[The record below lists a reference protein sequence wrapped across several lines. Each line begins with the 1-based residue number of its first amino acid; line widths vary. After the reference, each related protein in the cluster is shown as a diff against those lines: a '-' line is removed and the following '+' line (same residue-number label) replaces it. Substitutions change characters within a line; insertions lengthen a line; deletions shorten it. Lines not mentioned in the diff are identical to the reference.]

1 MPGLRSSLPFA
12 ALLVLAPAA
21 SLAAPLDLDALA
33 ARVRTLVE
41 ALVAADTEN
50 PPGNEARAVAVGAA
64 RLRAEGISFETFE
77 FAPGRSNL
85 IVRLKGDGTEKPLLL
100 LAHIDVV
107 PTAAQPWTVPT
118 HQVTVKGDRLYGRG
132 VYDDLPMAAAE
143 LEVAILLAKARVPLR
158 RDVIVAWTGGEETA
172 GDGIRWQLANRPGAI
187 VDAGL
192 VLNEGGNFRLGPDG
206 KPSRA
211 GFLVAEK
218 GYQDFAVRVKGAG
231 GHSSAPRPGNAI
243 VRLARALDRIDRSP
257 FPPRLVPAARTW
269 FGEAARSETG
279 AIADAM
285 NAIASSK
292 ETVPSDAIASLA
304 GRPAVVALLRTTCV
318 PTQVSGGTS
327 RNVLPASASA
337 NVNCRIL
344 PGETTE
350 DVQKAL
356 ARVVADPEVEIVP
369 DGKFTTSS
377 DSPLEGEGPSAIRAV
392 MARRYPGL
400 PVLPFLANYF
410 TDSTFLRPLGIPA
423 YGLGLFPVT
432 DEDLLG
438 VHGPDE
444 RIPVASIRE
453 GAETL
458 YELVVELAARR

>member
-1 MPGLRSSLPFA
+1 M
-12 ALLVLAPAA
+12 
-21 SLAAPLDLDALA
+21 
-33 ARVRTLVE
+33 
-41 ALVAADTEN
+41 
-50 PPGNEARAVAVGAA
+50 
-64 RLRAEGISFETFE
+64 
-77 FAPGRSNL
+77 
-85 IVRLKGDGTEKPLLL
+85 
-100 LAHIDVV
+100 
-107 PTAAQPWTVPT
+107 PT
-118 HQVTVKGDRLYGRG
+118 HPVSVKGDRLYGRG
-132 VYDDLPMAAAE
+132 
-143 LEVAILLAKARVPLR
+143 
-158 RDVIVAWTGGEETA
+158 DVVVAWTGGEETV
-172 GDGIRWQLANRPGAI
+172 GDGLRGQLANRPEVIA
-187 VDAGL
+187 DAGL

-292 ETVPSDAIASLA
+292 ETVPPDAIASLT

-344 PGETTE
+344 PGETTG
-350 DVQKAL
+350 DVLKAL
-356 ARVVADPEVEIVP
+356 ERVVADPEVEIVP
-369 DGKFTTSS
+369 DGKSSTSS
-377 DSPLEGEGPSAIRAV
+377 DSPLEGEGPDAVRAV

-400 PVLPFLANYF
+400 PLLPFLANYF

-432 DEDLLG
+432 DEDSQG
-438 VHGPDE
+438 MHGPDE
-444 RIPVASIRE
+444 RLLISSIRE
-453 GAETL
+453 GAGTL
-458 YELVVELAARR
+458 YELVVELAARK

>member
-1 MPGLRSSLPFA
+1 MPGLRSFLPFA
-12 ALLVLAPAA
+12 ALLALAPAA
-21 SLAAPLDLDALA
+21 SLAAPPDLDALA

-50 PPGNEARAVAVGAA
+50 PPGNEARAVAVGSA
-64 RLRAEGISFETFE
+64 RLRAEGIPFETFE

-85 IVRLKGDGTEKPLLL
+85 VVRLKGDGPGKPLLL

-107 PTAAQPWTVPT
+107 PTGGQPWTVPA

-143 LEVAILLAKARVPLR
+143 LEVAILLAKKQVPLR
-158 RDVIVAWTGGEETA
+158 RDVVVAWTGGEETG
-172 GDGIRWQLANRPGAI
+172 GDGIRWQLANHPGAI
-187 VDAGL
+187 ADAGL

-211 GFLVAEK
+211 GYLVAEK
-218 GYQDFAVRVKGAG
+218 GYQDFAIRVKGAG

-243 VRLARALDRIDRSP
+243 ARLARALDRIDRSP
-257 FPPRLVPAARTW
+257 FPPRLVPAARKW

-292 ETVPSDAIASLA
+292 DTVPPDAIAALA
-304 GRPAVVALLRTTCV
+304 GKPATAALVRTTCA

-350 DVQKAL
+350 DVRKAL
-356 ARVVADPEVEIVP
+356 ERVVADPEVEIVP
-369 DGKFTTSS
+369 DGKSTTSS
-377 DSPLEGEGPSAIRAV
+377 DSPLEGEGPDAIRAV

-400 PVLPFLANYF
+400 PLLPFLANYF

-432 DEDLLG
+432 DEDVLG

-444 RIPVASIRE
+444 RIPIASIRE
-453 GAETL
+453 GAGAL

>member
-1 MPGLRSSLPFA
+1 MPGLRPVLPLV
-12 ALLVLAPAA
+12 ALLALAPAA
-21 SLAAPLDLDALA
+21 SLAAPPDLDALA

-64 RLRAEGISFETFE
+64 RLRAEGIPFETFE

-85 IVRLKGDGTEKPLLL
+85 IVRLKGDGSGKPLLL

-107 PTAAQPWTVPT
+107 PTAGQPWTVPA

-143 LEVAILLAKARVPLR
+143 LEVAILLAKTRMPLR
-158 RDVIVAWTGGEETA
+158 RDVIVAWTGGEETG
-172 GDGIRWQLANRPGAI
+172 GDGIRWQLANHPGAI
-187 VDAGL
+187 ADAGL

-218 GYQDFAVRVKGAG
+218 GYQDFAIRVKGAG

-269 FGEAARSETG
+269 FGEAARCETG

-292 ETVPSDAIASLA
+292 ETVPPDAIAALA
-304 GRPAVVALLRTTCV
+304 GRPAVAALLRTTCV

-337 NVNCRIL
+337 NVNCRSFR
-344 PGETTE
+344 GRRRRTS
-350 DVQKAL
+350 
-356 ARVVADPEVEIVP
+356 ARR
-369 DGKFTTSS
+369 SS
-377 DSPLEGEGPSAIRAV
+377 AWSPTRRSRSSPTASPRRRATRRSKGRGRTPSAR
-392 MARRYPGL
+392 
-400 PVLPFLANYF
+400 
-410 TDSTFLRPLGIPA
+410 
-423 YGLGLFPVT
+423 
-432 DEDLLG
+432 
-438 VHGPDE
+438 
-444 RIPVASIRE
+444 
-453 GAETL
+453 
-458 YELVVELAARR
+458 